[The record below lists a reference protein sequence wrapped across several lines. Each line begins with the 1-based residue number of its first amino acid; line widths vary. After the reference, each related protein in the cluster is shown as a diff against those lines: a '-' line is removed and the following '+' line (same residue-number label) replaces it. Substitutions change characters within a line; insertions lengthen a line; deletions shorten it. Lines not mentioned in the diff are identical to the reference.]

1 MQEFIYTTIIY
12 LAIVSGCFFASWLMV
27 GDSRVAY
34 NIIAGVALHIAIGFS
49 INR

>member
-12 LAIVSGCFFASWLMV
+12 LAIVSGCFFASWLIV
-27 GDSRVAY
+27 GDFRVAY
-34 NIIAGVALHIAIGFS
+34 NMIALVALYSAIDFR